1 MGYDAHVRCNC
12 FKKGKVKPFKYIQ
25 YVVDATEGYELNLPQ
40 SIQGTPLQDTIES
53 EFDDWKNFSCEHDYQ
68 EYYTTRICNV
78 SGMSHFGS
86 TLELLNG
93 KETLPTLYECLPES
107 NDGFVPFEKNEDF
120 KKDLLKMKN
129 MGKIRTLILYV
140 KSNDGDVYINH
151 AVNGD
156 SETFFFHPK
165 VEMGLN
171 ENSFFI
177 KANESI
183 AFESKKFSIEKIE
196 DSYLF
201 FDEAT
206 KTACFCPA
214 FFNDDLFKSQNFIK
228 MYVEEHLIDINE
240 AHGYIID
247 TLLTLVEKSNE
258 IGNPICWA

>member
-1 MGYDAHVRCNC
+1 MGYDAHIRCNC
-12 FKKGKVKPFKYIQ
+12 FKNGKTKPFKYIQ
-25 YVVDATEGYELNLPQ
+25 YLVDTPEGFELTIPQ
-40 SIQGTPLQDTIES
+40 SIQGTHLQETIET
-53 EFDDWKNFSCEHDYQ
+53 EFDEWECFACEHEYQ
-68 EYYTTRICNV
+68 EYYSERICNV
-78 SGMSHFGS
+78 SGMWHFRS

-93 KETLPTLYECLPES
+93 KETLPTLYECLPKS
-107 NDGFVPFEKNEDF
+107 NDGFLPFEKNEDF
-120 KKDLLKMKN
+120 KKDLLKMKH
-129 MGKIRTLILYV
+129 MGRIRTLALYA
-140 KSNDGDVYINH
+140 KINDEDEYIWH
-151 AVNGD
+151 TVNGD
-156 SETFFFHPK
+156 SESFFLHPK

-196 DSYLF
+196 GNYLF

-206 KTACFCPA
+206 KTAYSCLA

-258 IGNPICWA
+258 VGNPICWA